1 MVRLT
6 RMYSSSRLAERKER
20 CIVACRLRQSNA
32 SQDYSCMCIVC
43 TVKAWFIN
51 FSKKTNAT
59 RSPTLETPCEH
70 IVPGRSGFFVVSLVS
85 YPSLPTFMCALSI
98 FISILYLFSLLCVVV
113 FFPCWWFTFSGCRY
127 VLMHR
132 SSRMLAETSRSSKE
146 LIPTTSS

>member
-6 RMYSSSRLAERKER
+6 RMYSSSRLAERRER

-32 SQDYSCMCIVC
+32 SQDYSCMCIVR

-70 IVPGRSGFFVVSLVS
+70 IVPGRSDFLSSPLSHIHLSPPLCVHSLSSSPYNIYSLFSVSLCS
-85 YPSLPTFMCALSI
+85 FLAGGLRFLA
-98 FISILYLFSLLCVVV
+98 
-113 FFPCWWFTFSGCRY
+113 
-127 VLMHR
+127 
-132 SSRMLAETSRSSKE
+132 AETSRSSKE